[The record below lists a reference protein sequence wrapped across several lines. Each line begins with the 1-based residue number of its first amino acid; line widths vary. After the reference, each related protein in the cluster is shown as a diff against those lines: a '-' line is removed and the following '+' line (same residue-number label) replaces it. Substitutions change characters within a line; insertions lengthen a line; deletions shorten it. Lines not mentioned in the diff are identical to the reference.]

1 MKKIIIF
8 SLFLLA
14 PICLIAQTTI
24 TEAFAKKI
32 FNESIVKKKNG
43 RFTMSSN
50 QSWNFINTNN
60 LYRKQDT
67 LSAIYYKFDNKKSPC
82 ESIIWTF
89 YRKNAFILGSESL
102 CKEPARR
109 SVIKYPQDYFKIAI
123 YKVENEVMIDVF
135 DQNKIIVESF
145 KILEININNDYNE
158 IILKRRFKS
167 EFEN

>member
-1 MKKIIIF
+1 MKKIIIL

-43 RFTMSSN
+43 HFTMSSN
-50 QSWNFINTNN
+50 QSWNFINNN
-60 LYRKQDT
+60 NSYRKQDT
-67 LSAIYYKFDNKKSPC
+67 LSAIYYKSDKNKKPC
-82 ESIIWTF
+82 ESIDWTF
-89 YRKNAFILGSESL
+89 YHKNAFILGSESL
-102 CKEPARR
+102 CKEPPSR
-109 SVIKYPQDYFKIAI
+109 SATKYPEDYFKITI
-123 YKVENEVMIDVF
+123 YKVENEIMIDVF

-145 KILEININNDYNE
+145 KILAININNDYNE